1 MHGAFKLIK
10 IKGISLYIHWTFFL
24 LFAWIAIANERIGN
38 NIEQIAWS
46 LVFICAVFASVA
58 LHEFG
63 HAFVASLFGIKA
75 KNIVMLP
82 IGGVASIEKFPGNPG
97 QELAISIAG
106 PLVNIIIAGIL
117 MLILQP
123 YPSIWESKPGVSI
136 LHGHDFLYNLH
147 LANLGLAAFNLIPAF
162 PMDGGRILRAL
173 LGFRMN
179 YVRATSIAATIGKI
193 IAGLFIAFGIILY
206 NVLLP
211 LIGIFIIISAST
223 EEYYLRLKSLVKG
236 IKLKEVLMYDYD
248 SLQSD
253 LTVGQV
259 MDFMTTNHNKY
270 FILMNGAEPIGSIN
284 RIEIIK
290 AIAEKNFEQRI
301 GKLVKIDLQYLNG
314 DDEVEHVLEKL
325 ASHPDLVYPV
335 MIKNH
340 FSGVVNFNRVVE
352 YLLLHGTY
360 TADYGRIKSLAGL
373 LR

>member
-1 MHGAFKLIK
+1 MKGVFRIIK
-10 IKGISLYIHWTFFL
+10 IKGISLYIHWTFLL
-24 LFAWIAIANERIGN
+24 LFGWIALVNAQSGN
-38 NIEQIAWS
+38 NVEQLFWS
-46 LVFICAVFASVA
+46 LLFICAVFACVA

-75 KNIVMLP
+75 KSIVLLP
-82 IGGVASIEKFPGNPG
+82 IGGVASIEKFPDNPV

-106 PLVNIIIAGIL
+106 PLVNILIAAVL
-117 MLILQP
+117 MIFLQP
-123 YPSIWESKPGVSI
+123 YSPFWESQPDVSI
-136 LHGHDFLYNLH
+136 THGHDLIYNLH
-147 LANLGLAAFNLIPAF
+147 LMNIGLAAFNLIPAF

-179 YVRATSIAATIGKI
+179 YVRATNIAATIGKI
-193 IAGLFIAFGIILY
+193 IAGLFIAFGIIFY

-236 IKLKEVLMYDYD
+236 IKLKEVLMDDYD
-248 SLQSD
+248 SIQSD
-253 LTVGQV
+253 LTVGQAT
-259 MDFMTTNHNKY
+259 DFMTTNHNKY
-270 FILMNGAEPIGSIN
+270 FILMNGATPIGSIN

-290 AIAEKNFEQRI
+290 AIADKKFEYRI
-301 GKLVKIDLQYLNG
+301 GELVKEDLHYLNG
-314 DDEVEHVLEKL
+314 DDEVELVLEKL

-335 MIKNH
+335 MVKNH
-340 FSGVVNFNRVVE
+340 FSGVVNFNRIVE
-352 YLLLHGTY
+352 YLLLHGTH